1 MNQSEIWMNQSE
13 IWVNQSEI
21 WMNQS
26 SKVQIPGG
34 FPEEEEGL
42 EASNWLMHNFVD
54 DFHSGLRSPGWS
66 DYTMIFYSW
75 A

>member
-26 SKVQIPGG
+26 SKVKIPGG
-34 FPEEEEGL
+34 LPEEEEGV

-54 DFHSGLRSPGWS
+54 DFHSGLRSPG
-66 DYTMIFYSW
+66 
-75 A
+75 